1 MDLFF
6 DMLSLAGGLAL
17 FLYGM
22 NVMGNA
28 LEKRAGNKLKT
39 LLETLTSNTFKGF
52 LLGFIVTLVIQSS
65 SATTV
70 MVVGFVNSGIMTL
83 HQATGVIMGANLG
96 TSITA
101 WILSLTGIESSNFWI
116 RLCKPSSFV
125 PVLAVIGIILYMFM
139 KKQKHKDTG
148 VILLG
153 FAALM
158 FGMEMMSDAM
168 SGLKEVPQFTN
179 ALTAFSNPILGVLA
193 GTIITAIVQSSSASV
208 GILQALAKA
217 GTVTNATAIPVI
229 MGQNIGTCV
238 SAMISSVG
246 ASKNAK
252 RAAVIH
258 LSFNVIATLILLPVW
273 YLVDHFVGFE
283 FVGQN
288 ASPLSIATIHTVFKL
303 FALLL
308 LMPASRLLEKL
319 ANTVVKEGKTT
330 DGTELLDE
338 RLLATPSVAIG
349 RCKEVTVTMARVAVG
364 SLHDSITLLDK
375 YDEKL
380 MEKIREDESRVDM
393 YEDKLGS
400 YLVKLTSQ
408 DMSLED
414 SHEANKLL
422 HVISDFERI
431 SDHALNLAG
440 SAEEIYD
447 KKLEFSGEAKR
458 ELASLTGAINE
469 ILNITLESFAND
481 NLDKAIIVEPLEQV
495 VDHLKELLRK
505 RHIKRLRKQEC
516 TIELGFV
523 LTDILTNFERVSDH
537 CSNIAACMLEI
548 AHDEFDIHEYLRNVK
563 GGNEEEFN
571 HYFDYYTMKYSI
583 GESK

>member
-1 MDLFF
+1 MDLF
-6 DMLSLAGGLAL
+6 DGLSLLGGLSL

-22 NVMGNA
+22 SVMGNA
-28 LEKRAGNKLKT
+28 LEKRAGNKLKM

-52 LLGFIVTLVIQSS
+52 LLGLIVTLVIQSS

-83 HQATGVIMGANLG
+83 RQATGVIMGANLG
-96 TSITA
+96 TSVTA

-125 PVLAVIGIILYMFM
+125 PVLAVIGIVLFMFM

-148 VILLG
+148 VIFLG

-158 FGMEMMSDAM
+158 FGMEMMSDAV
-168 SGLKEVPQFTN
+168 SGLRDVPEFTRI
-179 ALTAFSNPILGVLA
+179 LTIFSDNPILGVLA
-193 GTIITAIVQSSSASV
+193 GTILTAIVQSSSASV
-208 GILQALAKA
+208 GILQALTMS
-217 GTVTNATAIPVI
+217 GTVTYATAIPVI

-246 ASKNAK
+246 ASKNAR
-252 RAAVIH
+252 RAAIIH
-258 LSFNVIATLILLPVW
+258 LSFNVIATLILLPAW
-273 YLVDHFVGFE
+273 YLVDHFANFA
-283 FVGQN
+283 FVSTAAN
-288 ASPLSIATIHTVFKL
+288 PLGIATVHTIFKI
-303 FALLL
+303 FALIL

-319 ANTVVKEGKTT
+319 AMVIVKDGKTH

-338 RLLATPSVAIG
+338 RLIATPSVAIA
-349 RCKEVTVTMARVAVG
+349 RCKEVTMTMAGVAVD
-364 SLHDSITLLDK
+364 SLKEAISLLEN
-375 YDEKL
+375 YDEKVL
-380 MEKIREDESRVDM
+380 DKIREDESRVDM

-408 DMSLED
+408 DMREED

-440 SAEEIYD
+440 SAEEIHD
-447 KKLEFSGEAKR
+447 KKLEFSGQAKR
-458 ELASLTGAINE
+458 ELATLSAAINE
-469 ILNITLESFAND
+469 ILSITYESFTTD
-481 NLDKAIIVEPLEQV
+481 NLDKAITVEPLEQV
-495 VDHLKELLRK
+495 VDSLKELLRK

-523 LTDILTNFERVSDH
+523 LTDILTDFERVSDH

-548 AHDEFDIHEYLRNVK
+548 AHDEFDIHEYLKGVK
-563 GGNEEEFN
+563 GGKEEEFN
-571 HYFDYYTMKYSI
+571 HYFEYYTMKYTLS
-583 GESK
+583 E

>member
-6 DMLSLAGGLAL
+6 DMLSLLGGLSL

-22 NVMGNA
+22 SVMGNA
-28 LEKRAGNKLKT
+28 LEKRAGNKLKM

-125 PVLAVIGIILYMFM
+125 PVLAVIGIVLFMFM

-148 VILLG
+148 VIFLG

-168 SGLKEVPQFTN
+168 SGLKEVKGFTDL
-179 ALTAFSNPILGVLA
+179 LTAFSNPILGVIA
-193 GTIITAIVQSSSASV
+193 GTVITAIVQSSSASV

-217 GTVTNATAIPVI
+217 GTVKNATAIPVI

-246 ASKNAK
+246 ASKNAR
-252 RAAVIH
+252 RAAIIH
-258 LSFNVIATLILLPVW
+258 LSFNVLATLILLPLW
-273 YLVDHFVGFE
+273 YLVDYFVGFS
-283 FVGQN
+283 FVDTN

-308 LMPASRLLEKL
+308 LMPCSRLLEKL
-319 ANTVVKEGKTT
+319 ANAIVKDDKVN

-338 RLLATPSVAIG
+338 RLIATPAVAIA
-349 RCKEVTVTMARVAVG
+349 RCKEVTISMAKVSVE
-364 SLHDSITLLDK
+364 SLKDSISLLERFD
-375 YDEKL
+375 DKL
-380 MEKIREDESRVDM
+380 MEKIRDDENRVDM

-400 YLVKLTSQ
+400 YLVKLTTQ
-408 DMSLED
+408 DMREED

-431 SDHALNLAG
+431 SDHALNLAA

-447 KKLEFSGEAKR
+447 KKLDFSVEAKK
-458 ELASLTGAINE
+458 ELATLSAAIRE
-469 ILNITLESFAND
+469 ILDITLDSFVTD
-481 NLDKAIIVEPLEQV
+481 NLDKAITVEPLEQV

-523 LTDILTNFERVSDH
+523 LTDILTDFERVSDH
-537 CSNIAACMLEI
+537 CSNIAACMLEM
-548 AHDEFDIHEYLRNVK
+548 AHDEFDVHEYLRSVK
-563 GGNEEEFN
+563 AGGEEEFN
-571 HYFDYYTMKYSI
+571 HYFEYYTMKYNI
-583 GESK
+583 AE

>member
-1 MDLFF
+1 MDLF
-6 DMLSLAGGLAL
+6 DVLSLLGGLSL

-22 NVMGNA
+22 TVMGNA
-28 LEKRAGNKLKT
+28 LEKRAGNKLKM

-52 LLGFIVTLVIQSS
+52 LLGLIVTLVIQSS

-83 HQATGVIMGANLG
+83 RQATGVIMGANLG

-101 WILSLTGIESSNFWI
+101 WILSLTGIESDNFWI
-116 RLCKPSSFV
+116 QLCKPSSFV
-125 PVLAVIGIILYMFM
+125 PVLAVIGIICFMFL

-158 FGMEMMSDAM
+158 FGMEMMSGAVK
-168 SGLKEVPQFTN
+168 GLRDVPEFTQI
-179 ALTAFSNPILGVLA
+179 LTLFSNPILGVLA
-193 GTIITAIVQSSSASV
+193 GTILTAIVQSSSASV
-208 GILQALAKA
+208 GILQALTTS
-217 GTVTNATAIPVI
+217 GTVTYATAIPVI

-252 RAAVIH
+252 RAAIIH
-258 LSFNVIATLILLPVW
+258 LSFNVIATLILLPLW
-273 YLVDHFVGFE
+273 YLVDWLVGFD
-283 FVGQN
+283 FVQSAAN
-288 ASPLSIATIHTVFKL
+288 PLGIATVHTIFKL

-319 ANTVVKEGKTT
+319 AVAIVKEGKTN

-364 SLHDSITLLDK
+364 SLHESITLLSN
-375 YDEKL
+375 YDERTL
-380 MEKIREDESRVDM
+380 EKIREDESKVDM

-400 YLVKLTSQ
+400 YLVKLTAQ
-408 DMSLED
+408 DLSEAD

-431 SDHALNLAG
+431 SDHALNIAG
-440 SAEEIYD
+440 SAEEIND
-447 KKLEFSGEAKR
+447 KKLDFSDAAKR
-458 ELASLTGAINE
+458 ELAVLTDAINE
-469 ILNITLESFAND
+469 ILNITFESFSTD
-481 NLDKAIIVEPLEQV
+481 NLDKAITVEPLEQV

-505 RHIKRLRKQEC
+505 RHIQRLRKQEC

-548 AHDEFDIHEYLRNVK
+548 AHDEFDIHQYLKSVK
-563 GGNEEEFN
+563 AGTEEDFN
-571 HYFDYYTMKYSI
+571 HYFDYYTMKYTLA
-583 GESK
+583 E